1 MRPRAGP
8 IRRSAGWIA
17 GLAVAAI
24 VGWSV
29 MVPTT
34 VASPNLGRLM
44 LDLVVANRPAPAL
57 YAVEGEGPPLG
68 EPYDWYVVASDG
80 NELARIDLVDGDVT
94 GYRLEGYPQA
104 VVGADGAGGELIL
117 AGQAPQPIYAVS
129 IHDPAGPR
137 RQLFRWPLDAR
148 DPVNTA
154 YYAVERLDEGA
165 IRVGHL
171 RMDGIALVRA
181 VVDIDLSSG
190 RRQPAPTPIETEE
203 SKRWLAQWIGRPT
216 DSADDGRL
224 LVGPASELDRKAVL
238 VRHRNG
244 DSFHNPVSI
253 PLRFRP
259 EKVMLVPRT
268 SPESAAPASK
278 ASTSSPASTV
288 SMSPPVPTA
297 PTNRLA
303 STTPSI
309 PASIASSPPDALST
323 DRVAAETTIPETPV
337 PAGVLEDLSRLGHE
351 YLIAGNH
358 RSFHRIDLATGDVD
372 RFDLGLRVVGV
383 TSSAGGAE
391 LDRSELIAIVP
402 GSAVVA
408 LDAAAPTL
416 PGRRLL
422 SLRPDRDGADGPI
435 SARVVL
441 LPDVAR
447 GDIEYWDR
455 SGLQGTWR
463 RLELDFVAAGPVSG
477 PYRLA
482 PGDRGVVVTDEGNEE
497 RYLLP
502 VSIAGGVSTV
512 LLV

>member
-1 MRPRAGP
+1 MKPGTRR

-17 GLAVAAI
+17 GLAVVAI
-24 VGWSV
+24 VGWAV

-34 VASPNLGRLM
+34 VASPNLGRML
-44 LDLVVANRPAPAL
+44 LDLVLAGRPAPAL
-57 YAVEGEGPPLG
+57 YSMEGDGPPLG

-80 NELARIDLVDGDVT
+80 NELARIDLVDGDVA

-104 VVGADGAGGELIL
+104 VVGAGGAGAELIL
-117 AGQAPQPIYAVS
+117 AGPAPQPVYAVS
-129 IHDPAGPR
+129 IDDPAGPR

-148 DPVNTA
+148 DPVNAA
-154 YYAVERLDEGA
+154 YYAVERIDDGA
-165 IRVGHL
+165 IRVGHIRL
-171 RMDGIALVRA
+171 DGIALVRA
-181 VVDIDLSSG
+181 VVDIDLASG
-190 RRQPAPTPIETEE
+190 RRQPASTGMETGE
-203 SKRWLAQWIGRPT
+203 SSRWLAQWIGNAT
-216 DSADDGRL
+216 ASTDDGEIIA
-224 LVGPASELDRKAVL
+224 GPASKIGQRAVL
-238 VRHRNG
+238 VRNRRS
-244 DSFHNPVSI
+244 DTFHNPVSI
-253 PLRFRP
+253 PLWFRP
-259 EKVMLVPRT
+259 EKVMLIPKT
-268 SPESAAPASK
+268 SAPSAEPASGATTGSLPST
-278 ASTSSPASTV
+278 ASTSPPASTTTTTSTTSSV
-288 SMSPPVPTA
+288 GSSLPDTPSTDPVVA
-297 PTNRLA
+297 PT
-303 STTPSI
+303 TT
-309 PASIASSPPDALST
+309 
-323 DRVAAETTIPETPV
+323 PETPL
-337 PAGVLEDLSRLGHE
+337 PAGVLEDLSRLGHD

-383 TSSAGGAE
+383 TSSGGGAE

-408 LDAAAPTL
+408 LPAADPTL

-441 LPDVAR
+441 LPDGAR

-455 SGLQGTWR
+455 SGSQGTWR
-463 RLELDFVAAGPVSG
+463 RLDLDFIPAGPVSG

-482 PGDRGVVVTDEGNEE
+482 PGDGGVVVTDEGSEQ
-497 RYLLP
+497 RYLLQ